1 MLIMG
6 ILLTMIVSTMVHLF
20 TPTLQAEAIRDSS
33 DQLDIA
39 FMQLDSEVPY
49 ASQIWAPYQGQPSA
63 DDDWDIEY
71 ESTFSGAQE
80 PTCTELKYEWGTG
93 QLMQASWSKGSTTA
107 PSFKMLAEGLTGSSD
122 PFQVIQN
129 SSNEKVQLM
138 VTLSAVSGTGT
149 AKETTSS
156 SVTFT
161 ALNSTSYQEAS
172 SSDADCTAT
181 WTSA

>member
-6 ILLTMIVSTMVHLF
+6 ILLTMIVPMMVHLF
-20 TPTLQAEAIRDSS
+20 TPTLQSQAITNSS

-39 FMQLDSEVPY
+39 YMQLDSEVPY
-49 ASQIWAPYQGQPSA
+49 ASQIWAPYQGSPGS

-93 QLMQASWSKGSTTA
+93 QLLQATWTEASTVT
-107 PSFKMLAEGLTGSSD
+107 PSFKAIASDLTGSAD
-122 PFQVIQN
+122 PFQVVQN
-129 SSNEKVQLM
+129 SSYEKVQLM
-138 VTLSAVSGTGT
+138 VTLSALSGSGT
-149 AKETTSS
+149 ARETTSS

-172 SSDADCTAT
+172 TADTDCTAS
-181 WTSA
+181 WTTA

>member
-1 MLIMG
+1 
-6 ILLTMIVSTMVHLF
+6 MVHLF

-39 FMQLDSEVPY
+39 FMQLDSQVAY
-49 ASQIWAPYQGQPSA
+49 ASQIWAPYQGVPGS

-80 PTCTELKYEWGTG
+80 PTCTELKYQFGAGE
-93 QLMQASWSKGSTTA
+93 LLEASWTEGSTTA
-107 PSFKMLAEGLTGSSD
+107 PSFKTLAEDLTGSAD
-122 PFQVIQN
+122 PFQVVQN
-129 SSNEKVQLM
+129 SSYEKVQLM
-138 VTLSAVSGTGT
+138 VTLSALSGTGT

-161 ALNSTSYQEAS
+161 ALNSTGYQEAS
-172 SSDADCTAT
+172 SSDTDCTAN
-181 WTSA
+181 WTGA